1 LKILSLT
8 AEHVQLELHNP
19 FVLSIRT
26 ATHANIIRWKLVCDD
41 GGEHRMFLG
50 ECVPVQYVTG
60 ETIEST
66 LATAPQ
72 LSQIMHG
79 CDVADMHK
87 IVAEVRK
94 QLPLAKAAI
103 AGIEIALYNAFA
115 AETGVTM
122 HQHLGGKGVEVTTDL
137 TIAKIPNALQVAEA
151 AWAQGFRSFK
161 LKVGGVG
168 YNEDLDR
175 IRQMYE
181 HLPGMLL
188 RLDPNQGFDAPTA
201 LRFIDDV
208 LKLGVTIEFVEQPT
222 PKHDRLDLDEVSSN
236 SPVPVIADEGCTSA
250 RDAYEL
256 FSETAVH
263 GVNVKLMKSG
273 IAESLEIISIA
284 RAAGKKLMIGCML
297 ESEIGMAASVAL
309 ASGTGAFDF
318 VDLDGQ
324 LLVKYDAPFTSFIA
338 EGPRLRARD

>member
-26 ATHANIIRWKLVCDD
+26 ATHANIIRWKLLCDA
-41 GGEHRMFLG
+41 GSEQRIVLG

-72 LSQIMHG
+72 LSQIMSG
-79 CDVADMHK
+79 CDVSDMHK

-103 AGIEIALYNAFA
+103 AGVEIALYNAFA

-122 HQHLGGKGVEVTTDL
+122 HQHLGGKGVEVMTDL
-137 TIAKIPNALQVAEA
+137 TIAKIPNAIDVAEK

-161 LKVGGVG
+161 LKVGGQG

-181 HLPGMLL
+181 RLPEMLL

-222 PKHDRLDLDEVSSN
+222 PKHDRLDLDEVSAN

-250 RDAYEL
+250 KDAYEL
-256 FSETAVH
+256 FADTSVH

-284 RAAGKKLMIGCML
+284 KAAGKKLMIGCML

-309 ASGTGAFDF
+309 ASGTGAFDY
-318 VDLDGQ
+318 VDLDGH
-324 LLVKYDAPFTSFIA
+324 LLVKYDAPFTSFVA
-338 EGPRLRARD
+338 DGPLLKAL